1 MRSRLHHKFFAEIL
15 MLDAVHTRAD
25 DPDAGGP
32 LVSGYDDDFDEILV
46 FTTPTGQREEAR
58 VDQPP
63 LFVPCNVAST
73 AWEGLQEM
81 MAGNSPTSR
90 VELIVH
96 RKDLEAMELMNTETG
111 EAIVR
116 PSDKLV
122 SLRDEC
128 MHYVYKFRAPLFVV
142 GVAPSFGIGTTP
154 DLFTLSIDNRDT
166 FVRA

>member
-1 MRSRLHHKFFAEIL
+1 
-15 MLDAVHTRAD
+15 
-25 DPDAGGP
+25 
-32 LVSGYDDDFDEILV
+32 
-46 FTTPTGQREEAR
+46 
-58 VDQPP
+58 
-63 LFVPCNVAST
+63 
-73 AWEGLQEM
+73 M

-122 SLRDEC
+122 SLRDEV
-128 MHYVYKFRAPLFVV
+128 HALRSTSFRAPLFVV